1 MCLTSKWTDGFARLI
16 NGMGNMPTIGGRFED
31 SLMYLMVNN
40 LPLPLTV
47 SGKDGPIGDPCYA

>member
-1 MCLTSKWTDGFARLI
+1 MGLTSKWTAGFACLI
-16 NGMGNMPTIGGRFED
+16 IGMGNVSMIGGRFED
-31 SLMYLMVNN
+31 SLMYLMVNS